1 MSLSY
6 YKRSLLSTNFV
17 QLTTLESE
25 KQLILDENTRLA
37 ELNLTREPELA
48 EQRIRIN
55 DLSTQGKELCLQ
67 VQDMLADSSKHIRV

>member
-6 YKRSLLSTNFV
+6 YKRSLLSTNSV